1 MNDQMIISLLYERSE
16 KAIQELGNKYGK
28 NCKAIAFRVLQNEQD
43 AEECVNDACLAV
55 WNTIPP
61 QKPAI
66 LSAYI
71 YKITRN
77 LSVNRYHFN
86 TAKKRNNH
94 YDVIM
99 EEVEEYLIGK
109 ENVEDEVLTKELS
122 AHIQLF
128 LKKLSKEDR
137 MLFVQRYWFLKSV
150 PELARDMGKTQNS
163 VNVRLLR
170 IREKLR
176 EYLRREGLYD
186 T

>member
-1 MNDQMIISLLYERSE
+1 MLGDPGAELYP
-16 KAIQELGNKYGK
+16 
-28 NCKAIAFRVLQNEQD
+28 EQD